1 MSTRSPDITIKLTVI
16 GLVALASAGVA
27 AASGLEL
34 DGAAN
39 VEVTADRIDL
49 FDDTSGDGP
58 FVTPA
63 ETSGEIPG
71 ETSDE
76 QMLFPVEADG
86 YYCALVNGFGG
97 YSKYRGSGSHQGVD
111 IGGEIGQPVYATESG
126 VLYDEWNDTGAAGLG
141 WGLLAD
147 TDVKYRYFHLDTKT
161 EGLAVG
167 DRVERGDLIGT
178 VGETG
183 NAGGPHLHFEVR
195 PGPDYDPV
203 DPYPMLMPLPEGC
216 LDYVGSS
223 NTATTTTS
231 STTSTTSPF
240 SVGG

>member
-1 MSTRSPDITIKLTVI
+1 MTIKLTVV
-16 GLVALASAGVA
+16 GLAALAFAGVA

-34 DGAAN
+34 DSAAN
-39 VEVTADRIDL
+39 VAVTADRIDPYVAP
-49 FDDTSGDGP
+49 SGDVP
-58 FVTPA
+58 LTTPS
-63 ETSGEIPG
+63 ETGGESPDEGPG
-71 ETSDE
+71 E
-76 QMLFPVEADG
+76 QILFPTEPDG
-86 YYCALVNGFGG
+86 YYCALINAFGG
-97 YSKYRGSGSHQGVD
+97 YSKYRGSGRHQGID
-111 IGGEIGQPVYATESG
+111 IGGETGQPVYAVASG

-141 WGLLAD
+141 WGLLSNN
-147 TDVKYRYFHLDTKT
+147 DVKYRYFHLDTKT
-161 EGLAVG
+161 EGLVVG

-195 PGPDYDPV
+195 PGPDYTPV
-203 DPYPMLMPLPEGC
+203 DPYPMLMPLPDGC

-223 NTATTTTS
+223 TSATTTTTSSTS